1 MARVERLIDSVFN
14 TVLLYEDNGN
24 NDTNNTDYDN
34 IDNDNIDND
43 NR

>member
-1 MARVERLIDSVFN
+1 MDGVERLIDSVFN